1 MSYFFPNNTTWHTF
15 YFSYKYQVID
25 ILVSCAFYFK
35 HDGLE
40 EMPRNLLIL
49 LLVVYLLLLCTPSQ
63 TVFYERK
70 VRTDISGAGPGWRS
84 PTWEASGDSPC
95 HPGEGRGHSSSIPL
109 GTATGQSTER
119 SWGSGQRAAPWGP
132 QSKHKPAGLSSPGR
146 AAWPPAQA
154 ESTAPAPA
162 GWWEHRGLPGASL
175 VCLPRQPSRW
185 PCQGPSGAPAA
196 VPTPTW
202 GSASQGATLRHRLST
217 DPGVGGGAPDK
228 QQQAI

>member
-1 MSYFFPNNTTWHTF
+1 
-15 YFSYKYQVID
+15 
-25 ILVSCAFYFK
+25 
-35 HDGLE
+35 
-40 EMPRNLLIL
+40 MPRNLLIL

-70 VRTDISGAGPGWRS
+70 VRTDISDAGPGWRS

-95 HPGEGRGHSSSIPL
+95 HPGEGRGHSSSISL

-132 QSKHKPAGLSSPGR
+132 QSKHKPAGSSSPGR

-175 VCLPRQPSRW
+175 VVC
-185 PCQGPSGAPAA
+185 PSGPRGGLVRVRLEPRPQFPPPRGARRPR
-196 VPTPTW
+196 VPPCVTA
-202 GSASQGATLRHRLST
+202 SARTQVWAEGPLTSSSR
-217 DPGVGGGAPDK
+217 
-228 QQQAI
+228 